1 MPSLEDQCYEV
12 AAREVADGNF
22 APAAWAKALSAAM
35 GDKEKVTPL
44 YIKFRVAQLIEETA
58 QAWQNSV
65 IDGAE
70 VSCPSCGQKIKGVR
84 GRTDFFVGLFRGFP
98 GRFQYS
104 CPKCSKA
111 VMFAER

>member
-12 AAREVADGNF
+12 AAREVTDGTF

-35 GDKEKVTPL
+35 GDKEKVPSF
-44 YIKFRVAQLIEETA
+44 YIKFRVAQLIKETA

-70 VSCPSCGQKIKGVR
+70 ASCPSCGQKIKAVR
-84 GRTDFFVGLFRGFP
+84 SRTDFFVGLFRGFL

-111 VMFAER
+111 LLFAER